1 MPPGTV
7 SHYTVIII
15 IRTALA
21 LSSGDWAEI
30 RINSVCNHRSHRENC
45 FSVVLLW
52 SKTLYIEKKDKL
64 NSSTSCF
71 SDVNECATEK
81 HNCDNG
87 SKCHNTKG
95 SFLCICK
102 EPGYF
107 GVNCTGKY
115 KVHRDF
121 RFVR

>member
-1 MPPGTV
+1 MTV
-7 SHYTVIII
+7 TASGHFIPVHTVIII

-21 LSSGDWAEI
+21 FSSGNRTQI

-52 SKTLYIEKKDKL
+52 SNTIYRKKDKL
-64 NSSTSCF
+64 NSSISCF

-81 HNCDNG
+81 HNCDNS

-95 SFLCICK
+95 SFLCICRRP
-102 EPGYF
+102 EYF

-115 KVHRDF
+115 NVH
-121 RFVR
+121 